1 MEKQWEADEL
11 EAQQEKVKTG
21 SDINDIKL
29 LEDNNSDLILNTWH
43 QMNNIN
49 LTNQKQLQ

>member
-1 MEKQWEADEL
+1 MIHHSWLLVARDDMEKQWEADEL

-29 LEDNNSDLILNTWH
+29 LEDNNSDLILNT
-43 QMNNIN
+43 
-49 LTNQKQLQ
+49 